1 MRAAVLNGA
10 RAALLAGP
18 TALAFFSG
26 GYFDGPRAW
35 AGLLAWALVAIAV
48 FAAPRPAMT
57 TGSWLALG
65 GLAALGV
72 WTLLSITWAPV
83 AGSAYHAGQITI
95 LYTGV
100 LLAGMLLLQSRRA
113 QLLVEPALA
122 AGALIVIG
130 YGISERLLPGV
141 LHFARSV
148 SAEGRLEQPLTYWN
162 AMGELAALGFVL
174 ATRVAGAPD
183 RAPGVRLAAT
193 AAAAPLTMGLY
204 LSFSRGALFACV
216 AGLIALVVLAP
227 ERGAAARAGRLRG
240 GRGAGVGRR
249 SAVQG
254 RHRDDRSARN
264 PGAPGGDRVRA
275 AGRDHARCGRGPM
288 AGCSGPARGRDQAA
302 PRFGMDR
309 ARGDLR
315 WPGAG
320 DRGRGQGELQG
331 RR

>member
-1 MRAAVLNGA
+1 MRAAVLNTA

-35 AGLLAWALVAIAV
+35 AGLLAWALVAVAV
-48 FAAPRPAMT
+48 IAAPRPAMT

-65 GLAALGV
+65 GLAALAA

-83 AGSAYHAGQITI
+83 AGSAYHAGQITL

-100 LLAGMLLLQSRRA
+100 LLAGMLLLRSRRA

-130 YGISERLLPGV
+130 YGISERLAPGV

-174 ATRVAGAPD
+174 ATRVAGACHRP
-183 RAPGVRLAAT
+183 AAVRLAAT
-193 AAAAPLTMGLY
+193 AAAAPLAMGLY

-227 ERGAAARAGRLRG
+227 QRDQLRALAVCVFGRSVGL
-240 GRGAGVGRR
+240 GVRR
-249 SAVQG
+249 SI
-254 RHRDDRSARN
+254 
-264 PGAPGGDRVRA
+264 
-275 AGRDHARCGRGPM
+275 
-288 AGCSGPARGRDQAA
+288 
-302 PRFGMDR
+302 
-309 ARGDLR
+309 
-315 WPGAG
+315 
-320 DRGRGQGELQG
+320 
-331 RR
+331 